1 MQFVFVSCLSPWQ
14 PYKCITISL
23 HVDMLP
29 TVDWIMNPCQAID
42 CVLWMNAL
50 GVSVIRFA
58 QNTQFHCCQVFLCA
72 IEITMAPKKTNKV
85 QVSQISEDPT
95 QTLLTDF
102 AGAQEVSPPPFKKAK
117 GTAKAKAKGKG
128 KAKGKSKSKSDKTEQ
143 PKSEA
148 RGSDNESLGSGS
160 LDSGN
165 ESPGEASDSGFFSPQ
180 HDGPSSDD
188 VIPFGAA
195 AGEATQRRAKSGWEQ
210 LGMEEAGVKVLGPL
224 CDSSEDDSPPAVT
237 QEAIP
242 PQPAENAR
250 RPRFRAGQGFKNKV
264 VLASFD
270 PRHPFAAQVSS
281 APEGVLDPGNPEGS
295 ARKVM
300 ENLFGH
306 FPKPYLKKAHCSM
319 LKLQALAA
327 HHGYHGHLFV
337 KLSKQNNWPRSY
349 FSTHF
354 PKTFSNLELNNVR

>member
-1 MQFVFVSCLSPWQ
+1 
-14 PYKCITISL
+14 
-23 HVDMLP
+23 
-29 TVDWIMNPCQAID
+29 
-42 CVLWMNAL
+42 
-50 GVSVIRFA
+50 
-58 QNTQFHCCQVFLCA
+58 
-72 IEITMAPKKTNKV
+72 
-85 QVSQISEDPT
+85 
-95 QTLLTDF
+95 
-102 AGAQEVSPPPFKKAK
+102 
-117 GTAKAKAKGKG
+117 
-128 KAKGKSKSKSDKTEQ
+128 
-143 PKSEA
+143 
-148 RGSDNESLGSGS
+148 
-160 LDSGN
+160 
-165 ESPGEASDSGFFSPQ
+165 
-180 HDGPSSDD
+180 
-188 VIPFGAA
+188 
-195 AGEATQRRAKSGWEQ
+195 
-210 LGMEEAGVKVLGPL
+210 MEEAGVKVLGPL

-250 RPRFRAGQGFKNKV
+250 RPRFRA
-264 VLASFD
+264 D